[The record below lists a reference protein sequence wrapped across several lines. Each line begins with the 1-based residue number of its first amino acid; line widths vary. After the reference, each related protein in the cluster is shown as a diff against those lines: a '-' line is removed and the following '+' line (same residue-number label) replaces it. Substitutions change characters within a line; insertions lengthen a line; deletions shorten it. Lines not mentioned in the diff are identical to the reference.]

1 MVTADSGATAVTVA
15 NNSPSLTEGT
25 TDNNTTFQLSGPPNG
40 TVTVTLTSSDTGEA
54 TVSPTTLTFDNTTWN
69 VAQPITLSGVQDYLI
84 DGNQSSTISYTLS
97 STDTTE
103 PFHNAY
109 GSFSASIIDSGTRLF
124 VVSDDSPTVN
134 EGYSSTIT
142 FALDSAPTGT
152 VTVNLSSADD
162 NETTVSPTTLTFD
175 NTNWNVAQT
184 ITLYGPE
191 DYIVDGNQQTVISLA
206 LTSTNTGDNV
216 HNINNSITVTTVD
229 SGLGATFSLSNN
241 SPSTTEG
248 TTN

>member
-1 MVTADSGATAVTVA
+1 MAASAPASSTAV
-15 NNSPSLTEGT
+15 P
-25 TDNNTTFQLSGPPNG
+25 
-40 TVTVTLTSSDTGEA
+40 
-54 TVSPTTLTFDNTTWN
+54 
-69 VAQPITLSGVQDYLI
+69 
-84 DGNQSSTISYTLS
+84 
-97 STDTTE
+97 
-103 PFHNAY
+103 
-109 GSFSASIIDSGTRLF
+109 RLF

-142 FALDSAPTGT
+142 FALDSAPNGT

-191 DYIVDGNQQTVISLA
+191 DYIIDGNQQTVISMA

-216 HNINNSITVTTVD
+216 HNINTSITVTTVD

-248 TTN
+248 TTNNSTTFVLLSPPKGTVTVTFSSADDNETVVSRIL